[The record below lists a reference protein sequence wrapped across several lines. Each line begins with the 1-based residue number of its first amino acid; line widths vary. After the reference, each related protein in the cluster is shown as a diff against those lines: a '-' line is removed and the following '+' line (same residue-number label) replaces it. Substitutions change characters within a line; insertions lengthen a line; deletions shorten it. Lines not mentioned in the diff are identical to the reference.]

1 MNYTDN
7 NLKNLSDSLMSYSEN
22 YNVVLLSESTVENFE
37 IGKTTLVFTDSIIE
51 YDIQSV
57 DIISTLIM
65 GTMQALRS
73 TALRF
78 FESYNVAYTYV
89 LTHKNANNYILS
101 IQFKVVIYS

>member
-22 YNVVLLSESTVENFE
+22 YSDCTVENFE

-51 YDIQSV
+51 YDIASV
-57 DIISTLIM
+57 DVISTLIM
-65 GTMQALRS
+65 GSMQALRS

-78 FESYNVAYTYV
+78 FESYNVAYDYV
-89 LTHKNANNYILS
+89 LTHKNLNNYILS